1 MGQQLE
7 KGCLPRPK
15 VWGEINGQ
23 TRQNSAY
30 RKPMKTKLQLAKEAY
45 EAYPNTE
52 VFRKAYIG
60 LLEEEVKNLEQ
71 KLQQQ
76 QAKSFGYGLLDAP

>member
-1 MGQQLE
+1 
-7 KGCLPRPK
+7 
-15 VWGEINGQ
+15 
-23 TRQNSAY
+23 
-30 RKPMKTKLQLAKEAY
+30 MKTKLQLAKEAY